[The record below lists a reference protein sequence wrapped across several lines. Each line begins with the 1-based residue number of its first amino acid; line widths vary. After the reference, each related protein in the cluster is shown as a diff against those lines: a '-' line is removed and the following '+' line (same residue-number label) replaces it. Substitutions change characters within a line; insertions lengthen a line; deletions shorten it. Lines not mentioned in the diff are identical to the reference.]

1 MLAMVILAMGTMTTA
16 AAIETTAALS
26 PSPALSLSLS
36 SRSRRLRGY
45 SPSLVY
51 GEGEGF
57 RVSACDPLQEL
68 QQDHQRKAP
77 QDRPGLISRSYH
89 KKGSHIIEY

>member
-26 PSPALSLSLS
+26 PSLSLPLSLSLSSLSLSLS

-68 QQDHQRKAP
+68 QQDHQRKAL
-77 QDRPGLISRSYH
+77 QDRPGFN
-89 KKGSHIIEY
+89 